1 MRLRSIALLLALL
14 PGLMAPVGMT
24 WCTALCTAL
33 SAAPAKSEHSC
44 CERERAPAPPAGP
57 QFAAACRACAI
68 ASTPR
73 SELTRLE
80 AAASAVALLAPEAA
94 PQLQH
99 ASDAP
104 ARSVRL
110 AFTPPSTAGP
120 GGAPLPL
127 RI

>member
-1 MRLRSIALLLALL
+1 MKFRSLALLLALL

-33 SAAPAKSEHSC
+33 GATPAKIEHSC
-44 CERERAPAPPAGP
+44 CERERMPAPPAGP

-80 AAASAVALLAPEAA
+80 AAASAVALLAPDAA

-104 ARSVRL
+104 ALPVRL
-110 AFTPPSTAGP
+110 AVTPPSTAGP